1 MATTYVNNVF
11 SELRDRGLIDDSEYL
26 RMVYRFS
33 GESADVEEMLKR
45 GAKAPK
51 TDYLERKSRKSN
63 TPSGIDPAAVD
74 PDTGEPKQAIT
85 GI

>member
-1 MATTYVNNVF
+1 NVF
-11 SELRDRGLIDDSEYL
+11 GELRDRGMIDDSEYL
-26 RMVYRFS
+26 RMIYRFS

-51 TDYLERKSRKSN
+51 TDWIERKKTSIS
-63 TPSGIDPAAVD
+63 TTGISSDTVD
-74 PDTGEPKQAIT
+74 PETGEPKEAIT